1 MPNFELDRVMM
12 RNNELNRN
20 IEYLRL
26 LIKTKIRKIKSI
38 IGYVIRNKSF
48 KAPYR
53 EPWYS
58 DVCKH
63 FKITPKEAL
72 LIAASKNRPTMK
84 VWEEW
89 DANKEV
95 VEESEKNVIQTWKN
109 SANDFIIRNCW
120 YRESTWMDW
129 NRELTLL
136 NYKSGEAILDYG
148 CGVTSFTKWALAKF
162 DMINITLAE
171 LDGPMLDFLKWRFGE
186 KVKYISIKVG
196 EINLNGKYDVIRC
209 LDVLE
214 HVWSPLELCNEF
226 VRILKDDGR
235 LIETYIDDDRG
246 SNLIK
251 SNKERKEVF
260 SYLTENMRL
269 VYGNLNDAG
278 PRIWV
283 KE

>member
-1 MPNFELDRVMM
+1 MPNFELVRVIM
-12 RNNELNRN
+12 RNNELSRN
-20 IEYLRL
+20 IEYFELV
-26 LIKTKIRKIKSI
+26 IKTKIRKIKSI

-53 EPWYS
+53 EPWWS

-95 VEESEKNVIQTWKN
+95 VEASEKNVIQTWKN
-109 SANDFIIRNCW
+109 SANDFIVRNC
-120 YRESTWMDW
+120 YYHESIWKDW
-129 NRELTLL
+129 NQELKLL
-136 NYKSGEAILDYG
+136 NYKSGKTILDYG
-148 CGVTSFTKWALAKF
+148 CGVSSFTKWALAKF

-186 KVKYISIKVG
+186 KVKYIPTREG
-196 EINLNGKYDVIRC
+196 ELNLNGKYDIIMC

-214 HVWSPLELCNEF
+214 HVWSPLKLVKEF
-226 VRILKDDGR
+226 FGVLDDNGS
-235 LIETYIDDDRG
+235 LMETYIDDSRG

-251 SNKERKEVF
+251 SNQERREVF
-260 SYLTENMRL
+260 AYLNENMRL
-269 VYGNLNDAG
+269 VYGSING
-278 PRIWV
+278 GTRIWV

>member
-1 MPNFELDRVMM
+1 M
-12 RNNELNRN
+12 RNNELSRN
-20 IEYLRL
+20 IEYLGL
-26 LIKTKIRKIKSI
+26 VIKTEIRKIKSI
-38 IGYVIRNKSF
+38 ISYIIRNKSF
-48 KAPYR
+48 KAPYD
-53 EPWYS
+53 EPWWS
-58 DVCKH
+58 DACKY

-89 DANKEV
+89 NSNKE
-95 VEESEKNVIQTWKN
+95 EIERSEGTVIQTWEN
-109 SANDFIIRNCW
+109 SANDFIIRNCY

-129 NRELTLL
+129 NQELKLL
-136 NYKSGEAILDYG
+136 NYKSEETILDYG
-148 CGVTSFTKWALAKF
+148 CGVSSFTKWALAKF
-162 DMINITLAE
+162 DRINITLAE
-171 LDGPMLDFLKWRFGE
+171 LEGPMLDFLKWRFGE
-186 KVKYISIKVG
+186 KVKYIPIREG
-196 EINLNGKYDVIRC
+196 EINLNGKYDIILC

-214 HVWSPLELCNEF
+214 HVWSPLKPVKEF
-226 VRILKDDGR
+226 FTILNNNGR
-235 LIETYIDDDRG
+235 LMETYIDDARG

-260 SYLTENMRL
+260 SYLNENMRL